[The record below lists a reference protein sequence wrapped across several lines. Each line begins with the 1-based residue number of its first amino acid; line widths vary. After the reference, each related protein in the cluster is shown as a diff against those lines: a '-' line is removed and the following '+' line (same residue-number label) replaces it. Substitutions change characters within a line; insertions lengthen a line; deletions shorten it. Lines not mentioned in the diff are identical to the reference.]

1 MRWALRGIAVTV
13 LKPMRSSADPFG
25 APAAG
30 TPAPMTVDNVM
41 VDSPTVEE
49 LDLSTRQFGVR
60 CDLKLHFPKA
70 CHDSLRGCSVV
81 LPAPWSGTFEV
92 IGDPMPYDPELTPGE
107 HDREVLVRR
116 VEG

>member
-13 LKPMRSSADPFG
+13 LKPTQSSTDPFG
-25 APAAG
+25 APVAG
-30 TPAPMTVDNVM
+30 TPVPMTVGNVL
-41 VDSPTVEE
+41 VDSPSTEDVEQT
-49 LDLSTRQFGVR
+49 TRQFGVA
-60 CDLKLHFPKA
+60 CDLKLHFPKT
-70 CHDSLRGCSVV
+70 CHDCRRGCSVA

-116 VEG
+116 AAG